1 MTQIA
6 ATDSALVDLLEGC
19 DLPGVTIMSAP
30 HEWDAGFIQR
40 LLTVTPAVLV
50 AFLGAEPFPDTATST
65 ALALVGK
72 WGVYVC
78 TGWNG
83 KDQAARRLGAGA
95 GFDLM
100 HRAAAAIHT
109 ARSSRTPNGDR
120 LATNDKSKGLQRAET
135 DSVGID
141 IANLWIGS
149 DCRFASSC
157 PLSCYLER
165 VTPAMGRST
174 IYLKTRARRPTFR
187 ACHEFDPDAG
197 DDIGDDGDVDAEIDM
212 PQSCIDDGASMA
224 AVQFG
229 HAVRQA
235 RGRGAPDR
243 PRRHISPTPERSRAS

>member
-100 HRAAAAIHT
+100 HRAAAAIHG
-109 ARSSRTPNGDR
+109 AILKEPNGDR
-120 LATNDKSKGLQRAET
+120 LPQTTVEGLQVLS
-135 DSVGID
+135 DSSID
-141 IANLWIGS
+141 IANLWIGEIAVS
-149 DCRFASSC
+149 VEL
-157 PLSCYLER
+157 PLELLEGDACYGPLDDFLR
-165 VTPAMGRST
+165 VRGPLVVPDPA
-174 IYLKTRARRPTFR
+174 
-187 ACHEFDPDAG
+187 
-197 DDIGDDGDVDAEIDM
+197 DDIEIAVDL
-212 PQSCIDDGASMA
+212 PQS
-224 AVQFG
+224 
-229 HAVRQA
+229 
-235 RGRGAPDR
+235 
-243 PRRHISPTPERSRAS
+243 